1 MQLII
6 NKLNEILEFV
16 RKTNTS
22 RYIDI
27 NELTEY
33 ANVSKSTIRRNVTS
47 GTLKASKSTGKLL
60 FKVDDVE
67 AWLNN

>member
-47 GTLKASKSTGKLL
+47 WTLKASKSTGKLL

>member
-33 ANVSKSTIRRNVTS
+33 ANVSKSTIRRNVTN
-47 GTLKASKSTGKLL
+47 GTLKASKSTAKLL

>member
-22 RYIDI
+22 RYIVI